1 MKFSKNISVES
12 NKLVAVVAV
21 AVAVEEGLG
30 VVIEDETVKIE
41 GELGVSIKSNKDTTG
56 SVDAVVDS
64 VLGAAVQSPIT
75 TVGEE
80 VGCFI
85 LILLAGLLGVV
96 M

>member
-75 TVGEE
+75 TVGEV

-85 LILLAGLLGVV
+85 SILLAGLLGVV

>member
-12 NKLVAVVAV
+12 NKLVAVV

-75 TVGEE
+75 TVGEV

>member
-12 NKLVAVVAV
+12 NKLVAVVT
-21 AVAVEEGLG
+21 VAVEEGLG

-75 TVGEE
+75 TVGEV